1 MSNYDYNKGYRWF
14 RFQKDSTIDS
24 ALPPL
29 ASYRSMRELNPIL
42 WVSNAEHVA
51 NNERGH
57 VHSDSGS
64 VLTSKAHDTSSL
76 HLPVILASSISNAYY
91 TAPSAANAYEADIA
105 DFNTVYGNTDT
116 LAFPLYI
123 TTPPILLGSD
133 TGVARQQSVVKRT
146 PARKTRTKRT
156 YARKSTRERPN
167 NGTQTNLQD
176 CLFIQNGIQRFPA
189 SSKGFLSAEKEMDIK
204 EWINGSTPGK

>member
-42 WVSNAEHVA
+42 WMSNAEHVA
-51 NNERGH
+51 NKERGH

-64 VLTSKAHDTSSL
+64 VLSKAYDISSL
-76 HLPVILASSISNAYY
+76 HLPVILTSSISNASF
-91 TAPSAANAYEADIA
+91 TAPCANVHEANIV
-105 DFNTVYGNTDT
+105 DFNTEYGNTDT
-116 LAFPLYI
+116 LAYPLYI
-123 TTPPILLGSD
+123 PTPTLLLGSD
-133 TGVARQQSVVKRT
+133 TGAASQQSVVNRT
-146 PARKTRTKRT
+146 PVRKTRTKRT
-156 YARKSTRERPN
+156 HARKSTRERPN

-189 SSKGFLSAEKEMDIK
+189 SSKGFLSAQKEMDIK
-204 EWINGSTPGK
+204 EWINGSKLGK

>member
-1 MSNYDYNKGYRWF
+1 MSNYDYNKGYRWY
-14 RFQKDSTIDS
+14 RFQKDSAIDS

-76 HLPVILASSISNAYY
+76 HLPVILAGSISNASY
-91 TAPSAANAYEADIA
+91 TAPGANVREADIA
-105 DFNTVYGNTDT
+105 DFNTEYGNTDT

-123 TTPPILLGSD
+123 PTPTILLGSE
-133 TGVARQQSVVKRT
+133 ARAASQQSVVKRT
-146 PARKTRTKRT
+146 PVGKTRTKRT
-156 YARKSTRERPN
+156 YTRKSTRERPN
-167 NGTQTNLQD
+167 NVTQANLQD

-204 EWINGSTPGK
+204 EWINGSNPGN